1 MRKKKTYINYGK
13 SPQYVGSMCIER
25 GGEGEKEREGEGNNS
40 IKLASEKLNL
50 ILNCSINSR
59 GRDGNKG
66 RSVPEGGVGIKFA
79 PMHPSLS
86 PPSPYHVQFAAPF
99 DP

>member
-1 MRKKKTYINYGK
+1 MLAVCAEK
-13 SPQYVGSMCIER
+13 
-25 GGEGEKEREGEGNNS
+25 GGREREGEGNNS

-59 GRDGNKG
+59 GRGLEI
-66 RSVPEGGVGIKFA
+66 RGGLLQREVWEL
-79 PMHPSLS
+79 SLPLCT